1 MVFYNIWKKIF
12 GSGLPDQTM
21 DIDDNHMLDQNN
33 TSNQVEG
40 RSRQPLARLKAPEIK
55 AFSGRSDLWTNW
67 KLHTMCALSS
77 TGYDPVLRSR
87 EYADSHEAANQ
98 TVFSQLAAST
108 CEGTAQHLVV
118 QHEDKRD
125 GHAAW
130 QSLLSWFESKDSL
143 SEQASRLRSALDSNR
158 LIKGGDVDS
167 YLNKF
172 QKNIRE
178 LGKITGEGLSDV
190 HAVEKL
196 LNGMEDPEY
205 DQVKSLLQSM
215 SVKTIEE
222 CIVSIH
228 RRAME
233 VKRLKRK
240 RKELRNYARRTN
252 KKSKHDDSEGND
264 VIENKSRRTGGKGG
278 VEAKLPSV
286 LELNHNNKIRLDGK
300 IYFKLSHKDKKF
312 VRDFNKKIDDE
323 VPVSD
328 IPLPKGTTVKLFE

>member
-1 MVFYNIWKKIF
+1 MVFYNIWKKLF
-12 GSGLPDQTM
+12 GSGLPDPIL
-21 DIDDNHMLDQNN
+21 DIDGDQTSEHTN
-33 TSNQVEG
+33 TPTQVEG
-40 RSRQPLARLKAPEIK
+40 RSKPPLARLKAPEIK
-55 AFSGRSDLWTNW
+55 TFSGRSDTWTNW
-67 KLHTMCALSS
+67 KLHTVCALSS
-77 TGYDPVLRSR
+77 TGYDPVLRSK
-87 EYADSHEAANQ
+87 EYADTHEAANQ
-98 TVFSQLAAST
+98 TVFSQLASAT

-118 QHEDKRD
+118 QHEDNRD

-130 QSLLSWFESKDSL
+130 QSLLTWFESKDSL

-240 RKELRNYARRTN
+240 RKEMKNYARRTN
-252 KKSKHDDSEGND
+252 KKSKHGDSEGND
-264 VIENKSRRTGGKGG
+264 VIEHKSRRTGGKSSGD
-278 VEAKLPSV
+278 AKLPSV
-286 LELNHNNKIRLDGK
+286 IKLNRNNKIILDNRTC
-300 IYFKLSHKDKKF
+300 FKLTEKNQKF
-312 VRDFNKKIDDE
+312 IKDFNYKTRDT
-323 VPVSD
+323 PVSD
-328 IPLPKGTTVKLFE
+328 IPSPDGTTVKPFE